1 MNTGP
6 GFTVSKARDSKDFVQ
21 QVARVVEAAAQ
32 LSVEPESYG
41 RELYLDSVGIIQL
54 IVGLEKEFGL
64 VIDDEDVT
72 LTAFK
77 SIDSIAEYV
86 YEKAAAI
93 GGAGR

>member
-1 MNTGP
+1 MSTGP
-6 GFTVSKARDSKDFVQ
+6 GYTVSQARDSKDLVQ

-93 GGAGR
+93 GGAGG

>member
-1 MNTGP
+1 MSSGP
-6 GFTVSKARDSKDFVQ
+6 GFTVSQARDSKDLAQ
-21 QVARVVEAAAQ
+21 QVAHVVEAAAQ

-93 GGAGR
+93 GSAGR

>member
-1 MNTGP
+1 MSTGP
-6 GFTVSKARDSKDFVQ
+6 GFTVPQASDSKDLVQ
-21 QVARVVEAAAQ
+21 QVAHVVEAAAQ

-41 RELYLDSVGIIQL
+41 RELYLDSLGILQT

-64 VIDDEDVT
+64 VINEEDVT

-86 YEKAAAI
+86 YEKAVVSGSA
-93 GGAGR
+93 RK